1 MTWKFHVCNSDKGSY
16 NIILGRNLLTTLG
29 LDLKSF
35 DSGIVGGDGP
45 HEGCLAP
52 MFDISNYD
60 YKTLTDK
67 IVKPEESFLN
77 SCVNECFESEKR
89 ISQTRKMR
97 IILDTKYK
105 KGRPK

>member
-1 MTWKFHVCNSDKGSY
+1 MCNSDKGSY

-67 IVKPEESFLN
+67 IVKPEESFLY
-77 SCVNECFESEKR
+77 SYVNECFESENM
-89 ISQTRKMR
+89 ISPTRRM
-97 IILDTKYK
+97 
-105 KGRPK
+105 